1 MKKFVSILLAMAATL
16 MLPSM
21 TSCETLTN
29 ELVTMAEELEAA
41 QAGLAADDSES
52 ADSEGYYDAE
62 GNPIYGYDGEQAVYG
77 YESNGSPVY
86 DVASLSSSSTVPTW
100 SPLAGARPQPAGV
113 RRGDIPQNA
122 SFTHGRSLHRPAVSR
137 VGHGRRHYR
146 HVGTP
151 RGAHRDFRNR
161 HHGNR
166 TVGAPNRHHGNRT
179 IGAPNRHHGNRTI
192 GAPNR
197 HHGNRTIGAPNRHH
211 GNRTIGARPAQRH
224 AGRPTLNRAKDQKK
238 VDTSKTTRP
247 AGRRN
252 PRG

>member
-1 MKKFVSILLAMAATL
+1 MPFSVMKKFVSILLAMAATL

-41 QAGLAADDSES
+41 QAGLA

-113 RRGDIPQNA
+113 RRGDIPRNA

-137 VGHGRRHYR
+137 VGHGRRPHR
-146 HVGTP
+146 HVGAP

-179 IGAPNRHHGNRTI
+179 IGAPNRHHGSRTV

-197 HHGNRTIGAPNRHH
+197 HQ